1 MLHALSKPISGT
13 QKAVNALDALLTYLF
28 LLDAGAIKS
37 YFWLHDYHTNRKE
50 LTMSEEN
57 KPRIHTANSI
67 SRRSMLKMAAG
78 TGAAAL
84 ALGSCSTMNAG
95 PKRAATKGNINH
107 SVAAWCFANYWDM
120 EKTCR
125 ITKQLGCK
133 SVELVGPA
141 DFPTLK
147 KHGLVCALAPNGTP
161 DPPFVKGFNNPEYH
175 DMITAKTRNTIDA
188 CAEYNFPSVI
198 AFTGF
203 RDGIPD
209 DVGAGNC
216 VRGLKKIVGYA
227 EKKKVDICLEILNS
241 RVAVEMQGHPGYQ
254 GDHTDYCMDIIMKV
268 GSPRM
273 KLLFDIYHVQVMDGD
288 VISRIRQYKDYIGHY
303 HTAGNPGRGELDDK
317 QEINY
322 PAIMKE
328 IVKTGYKGYV
338 GHEFVPTRDPLE
350 GLTEAVTLC
359 DV

>member
-1 MLHALSKPISGT
+1 
-13 QKAVNALDALLTYLF
+13 
-28 LLDAGAIKS
+28 
-37 YFWLHDYHTNRKE
+37 
-50 LTMSEEN
+50 MSEKI
-57 KPRIHTANSI
+57 KPNILTTNDI
-67 SRRSMLKMAAG
+67 NRRNMLKMAAG
-78 TGAAAL
+78 TGAAGIAAL
-84 ALGSCSTMNAG
+84 SLGSCALVEER
-95 PKRAATKGNINH
+95 PKPTATKGHINH
-107 SVAAWCFANYWDM
+107 SVAYWCFAEYWDID
-120 EKTCR
+120 KACQ
-125 ITKQLGCK
+125 ITKQLGGK
-133 SVELVGPA
+133 SVELVGPK
-141 DFPTLK
+141 DFATLK

-175 DMITAKTRNTIDA
+175 DMIIAATRETIDA

-203 RDGIPD
+203 REDIPD
-209 DVGAGNC
+209 DVGARNC
-216 VRGLKKIVGYA
+216 VSGLKKIIGYA
-227 EKKKVDICLEILNS
+227 EKKKVNICMEILNS
-241 RVAVEMQGHPGYQ
+241 RVAVEMKGHPGYQ
-254 GDHTDYCMDIIMKV
+254 GDHTDYCIDIIKKV

-273 KLLFDIYHVQVMDGD
+273 KLLFDIYHAQVMDGD
-288 VISRIRQYKDYIGHY
+288 IISRIRQYSDYIGHY

-350 GLTEAVTLC
+350 GLTEAVALC